1 MADAK
6 SDKMRPKMNMRG
18 NKTRKKAP
26 AAFWDKVLKTDCATT
41 AEKKTIKP
49 MIAA

>member
-1 MADAK
+1 
-6 SDKMRPKMNMRG
+6 MNMRG

-26 AAFWDKVLKTDCATT
+26 AAFWDKVLKTDWATT
-41 AEKKTIKP
+41 AEKKIIKP